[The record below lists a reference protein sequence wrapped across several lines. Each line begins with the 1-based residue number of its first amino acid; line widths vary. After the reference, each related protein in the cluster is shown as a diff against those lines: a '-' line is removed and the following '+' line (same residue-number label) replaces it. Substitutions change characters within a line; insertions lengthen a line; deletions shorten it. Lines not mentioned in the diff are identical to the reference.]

1 MKFEHVRI
9 QSRAVLGAVGGGGG
23 GERTGARIEFKRMLI
38 REMEVIRVNYEVK
51 RRPND
56 L

>member
-1 MKFEHVRI
+1 MR
-9 QSRAVLGAVGGGGG
+9 RRGG
-23 GERTGARIEFKRMLI
+23 GARIEFKRMLI

-56 L
+56 VWDEAR

>member
-9 QSRAVLGAVGGGGG
+9 QSRAVLGAAGGGC